1 LVTGHGQRAA
11 DQQPAIGFLAGHW
24 IMTRVIL
31 AIRTFLALSLPYFR
45 SEDRW
50 RAALLLAAVVAAE
63 LGLVYVAVAFA
74 NWNARFF
81 NALEARNWDAFASEL
96 LVFCLIVLG
105 AVIAGASQ
113 YYFGQTLQIRWRRWL
128 TASYVSSWMADG
140 RHYRVRF
147 VAPNVDNIHLRIA
160 NDVYL
165 FIQRTHELGTGL
177 LGSIVALA
185 SFAYI
190 LWHLS
195 LTTPLPL
202 FGTNLA
208 FPGYL
213 IVAALAYAAIGT
225 LIAHWIGWRLI
236 PLNFNQQRYESDFR
250 FAIVRAADHSEQVA
264 LMKGEPVEREELQNR
279 FANLVRN
286 WTALVARQTRLVGFI
301 GGYAQASNVVP
312 ILIVSPAYL
321 SAAIPLGTM
330 VQAAFAFQRVE
341 GAFAFCISAYSKLAE
356 WKAIM
361 DRLSQFEDAMKAVDA
376 HRAHGVGTIAVTT
389 GKERHLEV
397 QDLEARL
404 PDGPSIAALA
414 ALKLGPGERVMI
426 SGPSGAG
433 KSSLFRALS
442 GLWPT
447 GGGRVDLPENGD
459 VLVMP
464 QRPYFP
470 LGKLRQA
477 IAYPLPAE
485 AVEDAALRDALKAV
499 GLEHLAQRLDEEA
512 DWSVL
517 LSGGEQQRVA
527 FVRVLLRKPAVLMF
541 DEPVS
546 TLSDASGHDLY
557 RMLIARLPDTILLT
571 VDRREVLRD
580 LHGRVIEMQCA
591 EEPAARHLSAVTA

>member
-1 LVTGHGQRAA
+1 
-11 DQQPAIGFLAGHW
+11 
-24 IMTRVIL
+24 MTRVVL
-31 AIRTFLALSLPYFR
+31 ALRTFLALSLPYFR

-50 RAALLLAAVVAAE
+50 RACSLLAAVVAAE
-63 LGLVYVAVAFA
+63 LGLVYVAVQVA

-81 NALEARNWDAFASEL
+81 NALEARNWDAFTSEL

-105 AVIAGASQ
+105 AVVAGASQ

-128 TASYVSSWMADG
+128 TANYVASWMADG

-177 LGSIVALA
+177 LGSVVALA
-185 SFAYI
+185 SFAFI
-190 LWHLS
+190 LWWVS
-195 LTTPLPL
+195 AMTPLPL
-202 FGTNLA
+202 FGKDLS

-213 IVAALAYAAIGT
+213 IVAALVYATLGT

-250 FAIVRAADHSEQVA
+250 FAIVRAADHSEPVA
-264 LMKGEPVEREELQNR
+264 LMKGEPVEREELHQR
-279 FANLVRN
+279 FGNLVRN
-286 WTALVARQTRLVGFI
+286 WTALVARQTRLVGFV
-301 GGYAQASNVVP
+301 GGYAQASSVVP

-321 SAAIPLGTM
+321 IAAIPLGTLM
-330 VQAAFAFQRVE
+330 QAALAFQRVE

-361 DRLSQFEDAMKAVDA
+361 DRLSQFEDAMVAVDA
-376 HRAHGVGTIAVTT
+376 HRAHGANTITVIPR
-389 GKERHLEV
+389 KQR
-397 QDLEARL
+397 DLDVKDLQARL
-404 PDGPSIAALA
+404 PNGSSIADLPAF
-414 ALKLGPGERVMI
+414 KIEPGERVMVT
-426 SGPSGAG
+426 GPSGSG
-433 KSSLFRALS
+433 KSSLFRALT

-447 GGGRVDLPENGD
+447 GAGRVELPDNGD

-470 LGKLRQA
+470 LGALRQA

-485 AVEDAALRDALKAV
+485 QVPDAALHDVLAAV
-499 GLEHLAQRLDEEA
+499 GLNHLSQRLDEEA

-527 FVRVLLRKPAVLMF
+527 FARVLLRRPAVLMF

-546 TLSDASGHDLY
+546 TLADASGHELY
-557 RMLIARLPDTILLT
+557 KMLIARLPST
-571 VDRREVLRD
+571 LR
-580 LHGRVIEMQCA
+580 
-591 EEPAARHLSAVTA
+591 

>member
-1 LVTGHGQRAA
+1 
-11 DQQPAIGFLAGHW
+11 
-24 IMTRVIL
+24 MTRVVL
-31 AIRTFLALSLPYFR
+31 ALRTFLALSLPYFR

-50 RAALLLAAVVAAE
+50 PARGLLAAVVAAE
-63 LGLVYVAVAFA
+63 LGLVYVAVAVA

-81 NALEARNWDAFASEL
+81 NALEARNWAAFTNEL

-105 AVIAGASQ
+105 AVVAGASQ

-128 TASYVSSWMADG
+128 TANYVASWMADG

-177 LGSIVALA
+177 LGSVVALA
-185 SFAYI
+185 SFAFI
-190 LWHLS
+190 LWWIS
-195 LTTPLPL
+195 ATTPLPL
-202 FGTNLA
+202 FGANLA

-213 IVAALAYAAIGT
+213 IVAALVYAAIGT

-250 FAIVRAADHSEQVA
+250 FAIVRAADHSEPVA
-264 LMKGEPVEREELQNR
+264 LMKGEPVEREELHKR
-279 FANLVRN
+279 FGNLVRN
-286 WTALVARQTRLVGFI
+286 WTALVARQTRLVGFV
-301 GGYAQASNVVP
+301 GGYAQASSVVP
-312 ILIVSPAYL
+312 VLIVSPAYL
-321 SAAIPLGTM
+321 VGAIPLGTLM
-330 VQAAFAFQRVE
+330 QAALAFQRVE

-361 DRLSQFEDAMKAVDA
+361 DRLSQFEDAMAAVDA
-376 HRAHGVGTIAVTT
+376 HRANGVDTITVTP
-389 GKERHLEV
+389 R
-397 QDLEARL
+397 QQRDLDVKGLDARL
-404 PDGPSIAALA
+404 PNGPSIADLPALQA
-414 ALKLGPGERVMI
+414 MPGERVMVT
-426 SGPSGAG
+426 GPSGSG
-433 KSSLFRALS
+433 KSSLFRALR

-447 GGGRVDLPENGD
+447 GAGQVDLPENGD
-459 VLVMP
+459 VLAMP

-470 LGKLRQA
+470 LGSLRQA

-485 AVEDAALRDALKAV
+485 QVPDVAIREALTAV
-499 GLEHLAQRLDEEA
+499 GLDHLSQRLDEEA

-517 LSGGEQQRVA
+517 LSGGEQQRIA
-527 FVRVLLRKPAVLMF
+527 FARVLLRKPAVLMF

-557 RMLIARLPDTILLT
+557 RMLISRLPETIIMT
-571 VDRREVLRD
+571 IDRREVLRD
-580 LHGRVIEMQCA
+580 LHGRVIEMQRA
-591 EEPAARHLSAVTA
+591 EAAAAPRLSAVPA